1 MVTTFSPRF
10 RHISGSSLPT
20 AGLALAMAALFMTL
34 LAFPAGAAEIY
45 ASIGSD
51 GVERWST
58 QSLNASY
65 RVAFTVANNPAGTGT
80 STSSISIPRRGL
92 THARAVQLA
101 QRRDALYPL
110 IEQTARRFQVD
121 VALVMALVEVES
133 GFNSAA
139 VSPKGARGLM
149 QLMPTTARLYGLLD
163 AQELHQPA
171 RNLEIGI
178 RHLKDLLAAHE
189 NQPALALASYNAG
202 QGAVSRHGQRI
213 PSYPETML
221 YVPAVLAKAARFA
234 SDIPQPV
241 PAALAKAL

>member
-1 MVTTFSPRF
+1 M
-10 RHISGSSLPT
+10 
-20 AGLALAMAALFMTL
+20 AGLALAWAALGLTL
-34 LAFPAGAAEIY
+34 AALPARATDIY

-65 RVAFTVANNPAGTGT
+65 RVAFAVTNNSAQWDPP
-80 STSSISIPRRGL
+80 TSSISVPRTGQ
-92 THARAVQLA
+92 THTQLV
-101 QRRDALYPL
+101 QRREALYPL
-110 IEQTARRFQVD
+110 IEQTARRLEVD

-133 GFNSAA
+133 GFNTAA

-149 QLMPTTARLYGLLD
+149 QLMPTTARLYGLRD
-163 AQELHQPA
+163 VQELHRPA

-178 RHLKDLLAAHE
+178 RHLKDLLAVHS

-213 PSYPETML
+213 PRYIETML
-221 YVPAVLAKAARFA
+221 YVPAVLAKAARFSSEMGLPA
-234 SDIPQPV
+234 SS
-241 PAALAKAL
+241 AMAKAL